1 VISFARDV
9 DFVERGTTLDQLQQI
24 FAAPDARVA
33 LVDLGGV
40 G

>member
-1 VISFARDV
+1 VIPFARDF

-24 FAAPDARVA
+24 CAAPDARVA
-33 LVDLGGV
+33 LVGLGGV